1 MNVVIIANA
10 WGAGLDNPTS
20 KHQIALELARQG
32 HRVLWLEGAG
42 MRKPSLGSG
51 SDRGRI
57 VRKLL
62 AALRP
67 ASQVSGV
74 KGQGSDGEIWI
85 LAPLLIPLPGKAYI
99 RLLNSWIYFLAAR
112 FWCLLLG
119 FRQPV
124 LINYV
129 PVLAEVERLWRRAE
143 GGKLKAETGYRQV
156 NDTGASAPSP
166 QLSALS
172 PQPSSII
179 YHCVDRWEAFGTYD
193 TDLMRTLDR
202 DCCVYADLVLA
213 TASDLYDRCKNYNAN
228 THLLRHGVNHAHF
241 AQALQFSEDSR
252 PDDLPRGPI
261 VGFFGLVS
269 EWVDQDLLVELAR
282 ALKGVKSHIVLI
294 GKSDVDVARLQAEP
308 TICLLGPKPFADL
321 PRYVA
326 HFDVGIIPF
335 AINELTLSVNPIK
348 LREMMAAGCPVVSTA
363 LPEVMRYAEEGRPD
377 GTSPLVTVVKDAKGF
392 VAGVLEM
399 IVSTASHAER
409 KTLSRSVE
417 AESWQS
423 QVAVLLRHISRS
435 NL

>member
-143 GGKLKAETGYRQV
+143 G
-156 NDTGASAPSP
+156 
-166 QLSALS
+166 
-172 PQPSSII
+172 
-179 YHCVDRWEAFGTYD
+179 
-193 TDLMRTLDR
+193 
-202 DCCVYADLVLA
+202 
-213 TASDLYDRCKNYNAN
+213 
-228 THLLRHGVNHAHF
+228 
-241 AQALQFSEDSR
+241 
-252 PDDLPRGPI
+252 
-261 VGFFGLVS
+261 
-269 EWVDQDLLVELAR
+269 
-282 ALKGVKSHIVLI
+282 
-294 GKSDVDVARLQAEP
+294 
-308 TICLLGPKPFADL
+308 
-321 PRYVA
+321 
-326 HFDVGIIPF
+326 
-335 AINELTLSVNPIK
+335 
-348 LREMMAAGCPVVSTA
+348 
-363 LPEVMRYAEEGRPD
+363 
-377 GTSPLVTVVKDAKGF
+377 
-392 VAGVLEM
+392 
-399 IVSTASHAER
+399 
-409 KTLSRSVE
+409 
-417 AESWQS
+417 
-423 QVAVLLRHISRS
+423 
-435 NL
+435 